1 MLNAHILRFMYM
13 TCYIIVTCTMYI
25 VSRVAAVPVE
35 HKTNG
40 DVFSF
45 IFFYLIKQHNV

>member
-13 TCYIIVTCTMYI
+13 TCYMYI